1 METQDIVS
9 SSVLPL
15 AILLADDDTD
25 DHHFFSKV
33 LETVPYH
40 SDLIILG
47 DGEKLM
53 NYLFQNTHN
62 LPDVLFLDH
71 NMPRK
76 NGAECLIE
84 IKAHPLLKKLP
95 VIMYSTYLHEDIA
108 DELYANGAHFYLR
121 KTDLAELKKSLH
133 EVLQMLVEKTFVR
146 PSRTLFVL
154 SPIEL

>member
-1 METQDIVS
+1 MEKQDMINS
-9 SSVLPL
+9 LTTPL
-15 AILLADDDTD
+15 TIILADDDTD

-33 LETVPYH
+33 LQTVPFTC
-40 SDLIILG
+40 DLTILG

-84 IKAHPLLKKLP
+84 IKAHPLLNKLP
-95 VIMYSTYLHEDIA
+95 VIMYSTYLHEDVA
-108 DELYANGAHFYLR
+108 NELYENGAHFYLR
-121 KTDLAELKKSLH
+121 KTDLAELKRSLT
-133 EVLQMLVEKTFVR
+133 EVLGMLVEKTFIR
-146 PSRTLFVL
+146 PARTLFVL
-154 SPIEL
+154 SPVEL